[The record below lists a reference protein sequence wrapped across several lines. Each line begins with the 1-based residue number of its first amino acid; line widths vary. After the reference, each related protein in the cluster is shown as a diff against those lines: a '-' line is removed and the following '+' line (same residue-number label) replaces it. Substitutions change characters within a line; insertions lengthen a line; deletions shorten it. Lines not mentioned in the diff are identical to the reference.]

1 MRNESNSLRESL
13 ILLVAEK
20 MMEDGMKKK
29 YPNITRQFD
38 DNNPILIVDKIIK
51 DSEKVVQTL

>member
-13 ILLVAEK
+13 ILLVTEK
-20 MMEDGMKKK
+20 MMENGMKKK